1 MIGDLLQLI
10 QSGDPE
16 IAAVGVLLLSV
27 LGLLGLTLAVLL
39 WMAFVPERVQR
50 WLFRRAPQAPPFYH

>member
-1 MIGDLLQLI
+1 MIGDLLLFND
-10 QSGDPE
+10 SATTE
-16 IAAVGVLLLSV
+16 IAAVCVLLLSV

-50 WLFRRAPQAPPFYH
+50 WLFRSAPQAPPFYH